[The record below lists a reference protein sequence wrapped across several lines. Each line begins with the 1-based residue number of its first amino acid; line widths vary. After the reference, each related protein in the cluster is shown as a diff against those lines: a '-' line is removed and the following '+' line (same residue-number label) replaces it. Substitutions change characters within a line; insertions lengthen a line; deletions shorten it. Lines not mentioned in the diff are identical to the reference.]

1 MGGSAAKE
9 HNMMRKIL
17 ALWCVLLSMLVLCAQ
32 AEKVTIVHVTDT
44 HYLSPALTD
53 YGSGFMRVIEKAD
66 GKVTHYTPQLMQTF
80 VDEMLRLQPEAVII
94 SGDLTLNGAARSH
107 VDLVE
112 LLHPLT
118 EKGIQVLALPGNHDT
133 NTAGYHFTG
142 EAVRLVDGVPD
153 EDFDDVYA
161 ALGYDQATARD
172 SASMSYVAQLSPD
185 VWCLL
190 VDTNANGTVGTVLE
204 STLAWVEEQLLA
216 AQEAGAT
223 VIAVSHQPALIH
235 NELFTF
241 GYVIN
246 NNEAL
251 LALYEKYGVQL
262 SLCGHLHM
270 QHIAR
275 AGGVTEVAASSLAV
289 SPNQYGIL
297 HIREGKL
304 TSYEMQPLDV
314 AGWAARTGQTDPN
327 LLNFAA
333 YAADFFDQT
342 TKRQMEQ
349 YFADSELPPE
359 DIRQLTEFAARLN
372 AEYFS
377 GARST
382 TADDPAWAMWET
394 HQPTAFF
401 TYYMRSI
408 LMEEPE
414 DMRSITFAE

>member
-1 MGGSAAKE
+1 
-9 HNMMRKIL
+9 MRKIL
-17 ALWCVLLSMLVLCAQ
+17 ALWCMLLGLMACSAQ
-32 AEKVTIVHVTDT
+32 AEEATIVHVTDT
-44 HYLSPALTD
+44 HYLSPSLTD

-66 GKVTHYTPQLMQTF
+66 GKVTHYTPQLMQAF
-80 VDEMLRLQPEAVII
+80 VEEMLRLQPDAVII

-107 VDLVE
+107 ADLVA

-133 NTAGYHFTG
+133 NAAGYHFTG
-142 EAVRLVDGVPD
+142 EIVRLVDGVPD
-153 EDFDDVYA
+153 ENFDDVYA
-161 ALGYDQATARD
+161 ALGYDQAIARD
-172 SASMSYVAQLSPD
+172 SASMSYVAQLSPE

-190 VDTNANGTVGTVLE
+190 VDTNANGTVGTVLD
-204 STLAWVEEQLLA
+204 STLVWVEEQLLA
-216 AQEAGAT
+216 AQEAGTT

-251 LALYEKYGVQL
+251 LALYEKYGVKL

-297 HIREGKL
+297 RIRDGKL
-304 TSYEMQPLDV
+304 TTYEMQPLDV
-314 AGWAARTGQTDPN
+314 AGWAARTEQNDPN
-327 LLNFAA
+327 LLDFAA

-342 TKRQMEQ
+342 TQRQMEQ
-349 YFADSELPPE
+349 FFADSELSPE
-359 DIRQLTEFAARLN
+359 EIRQMTAFAARLN

-377 GARST
+377 GARSI
-382 TADDPAWAMWET
+382 TADDPVWAMWEA
-394 HQPTAFF
+394 HQQTAFF

-414 DMRSITFAE
+414 DMRSITFDE